1 MLKVGSFKTCFGI
14 RLRFS
19 LLFAFRTASNLNPKK
34 HTVRISCYF
43 ISAPTN
49 YAWQLSDPN
58 HLILTSVPPDP
69 AKPDPKHKPAKPAA
83 PFTPAVLTLT
93 RTPTPDH
100 YPLLER
106 GFHFISEWR
115 YER

>member
-1 MLKVGSFKTCFGI
+1 VAWATTLQLLSLKDIPAELGKRADRDV
-14 RLRFS
+14 RL
-19 LLFAFRTASNLNPKK
+19 
-34 HTVRISCYF
+34 SCYF

-58 HLILTSVPPDP
+58 HLILTSVQPDP
-69 AKPDPKHKPAKPAA
+69 PKPGLKHKPAKPAA

-93 RTPTPDH
+93 RTPTPAR

>member
-1 MLKVGSFKTCFGI
+1 MAPMTFLWNLIG
-14 RLRFS
+14 
-19 LLFAFRTASNLNPKK
+19 LNP
-34 HTVRISCYF
+34 VYEIICG
-43 ISAPTN
+43 SAEV
-49 YAWQLSDPN
+49 LGG
-58 HLILTSVPPDP
+58 ILAS
-69 AKPDPKHKPAKPAA
+69 
-83 PFTPAVLTLT
+83 PFTPAVLALT